1 MSSSDSAEVEEEE
14 VSAFEF
20 EQIVLNVSECFVYKV
35 PALRSASGHRAEDW
49 GLANPLFTGA
59 LRIYQTDIKM
69 RIALYSYKDDKT
81 LSMVEENLVLFG
93 ECFIEV
99 KSGEDITNFFDAVI
113 DSSSVAGSVFYS
125 GV

>member
-1 MSSSDSAEVEEEE
+1 MSSSDSVELQQTKIPVDNTSHDTTSIYSEEEE

-93 ECFIEV
+93 GNTINMN
-99 KSGEDITNFFDAVI
+99 D
-113 DSSSVAGSVFYS
+113 
-125 GV
+125 

>member
-1 MSSSDSAEVEEEE
+1 MSSSDSVELQQAKAHVKNTSHDTTSNYSEEVEL
-14 VSAFEF
+14 SAFEF

-81 LSMVEENLVLFG
+81 LSMVGENLVLFG
-93 ECFIEV
+93 GNEINMT
-99 KSGEDITNFFDAVI
+99 D
-113 DSSSVAGSVFYS
+113 
-125 GV
+125 